1 MVLQIGKIV
10 HLSFRAHEKSAVH
23 REAVDVMITL
33 SSTTRDVGEQ
43 LSQEHA
49 AQKVKNNHA
58 LLQIMS
64 SIQFLSRQGLAMRSD
79 GDKSDSKLHQLLSMK
94 AEEDSTDN
102 LDLKVAC
109 NEFVGQSEHRSSIFA
124 KF

>member
-1 MVLQIGKIV
+1 
-10 HLSFRAHEKSAVH
+10 
-23 REAVDVMITL
+23 
-33 SSTTRDVGEQ
+33 
-43 LSQEHA
+43 
-49 AQKVKNNHA
+49 
-58 LLQIMS
+58 MS